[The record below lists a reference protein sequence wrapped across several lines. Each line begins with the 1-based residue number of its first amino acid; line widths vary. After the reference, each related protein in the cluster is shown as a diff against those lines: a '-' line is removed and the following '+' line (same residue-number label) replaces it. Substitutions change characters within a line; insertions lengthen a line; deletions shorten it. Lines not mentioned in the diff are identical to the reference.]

1 MRACAQ
7 PSPPAC
13 LIRAASRRRPA
24 LFYALAVTLLP
35 VPASA
40 DLSLWLGA
48 CLRGSASPDDLATV
62 LEPHGDAHLLVGP
75 EEAAPFP
82 SAVGMLRRLGA
93 REVSL
98 ALPVPGDPV
107 GLAGPRAFNDAALE
121 IGEAVLLPH
130 TGFGMVPRLLGDGLE
145 WGLLPADRPRPLDP
159 LEAGRH
165 LDDVL
170 REATESL
177 IALQAESWSADL
189 ADVLELLRRA
199 PDLAWPADLPQ
210 RLRAIGTRALLCDR
224 IAELALADESGALSV
239 HEIGVRRAGLVDL
252 GRASRAALVAVCSA
266 TP

>member
-1 MRACAQ
+1 M
-7 PSPPAC
+7 
-13 LIRAASRRRPA
+13 
-24 LFYALAVTLLP
+24 TLLP

-75 EEAAPFP
+75 DEAAPFP

-93 REVSL
+93 REVAL
-98 ALPVPGDPV
+98 ALPVPGDLV
-107 GLAGPRAFNDAALE
+107 GLAGPRSFNDAALE
-121 IGEAVLLPH
+121 VGEAVLLPH
-130 TGFGMVPRLLGDGLE
+130 TGLGMVPRLLGDGLE
-145 WGLLPADRPRPLDP
+145 WSLLPADRPRPLDP

-170 REATESL
+170 REATEAL

-199 PDLAWPADLPQ
+199 PELAWPDDLPQ

-252 GRASRAALVAVCSA
+252 ARTSRAALVAVCSA